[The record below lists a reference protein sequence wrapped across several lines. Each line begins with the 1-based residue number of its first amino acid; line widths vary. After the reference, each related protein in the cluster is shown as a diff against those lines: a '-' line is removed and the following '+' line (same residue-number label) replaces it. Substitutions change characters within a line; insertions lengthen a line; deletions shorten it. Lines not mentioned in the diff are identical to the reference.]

1 LIVGGVVVAVV
12 VIVVLVLSLGGG
24 SKGASSSSGASAP
37 STSASGAAK
46 TTTHAGTSS
55 SAGTPTAGANPSQTE
70 VVVLNGTGT
79 TGLAHRVSGEL
90 QQHGYSKATALDGT
104 PPGTN
109 QVTVVEYSSGH
120 RAEAQSVASSIGAG
134 APQPVEG
141 TVASMADSAPV
152 VVIVGLD
159 KASASQ

>member
-1 LIVGGVVVAVV
+1 MIV
-12 VIVVLVLSLGGG
+12 VIVVIVLSLGG
-24 SKGASSSSGASAP
+24 SKGGSSAAKSTPASA
-37 STSASGAAK
+37 TSGGAK
-46 TTTHAGTSS
+46 QTTTTHGRTSS
-55 SAGTPTAGANPSQTE
+55 QHSSQTPATNPAQTE
-70 VVVLNGTGT
+70 VVVLNGTST

-90 QQHGYSKATALDGT
+90 QQQGYSKATALDGT

-120 RAEAQSVASSIGAG
+120 RGEAQSVASSIGAG
-134 APQPVEG
+134 APQPIES

>member
-1 LIVGGVVVAVV
+1 VIVAVI
-12 VIVVLVLSLGGG
+12 VIVALVLSLGGG
-24 SKGASSSSGASAP
+24 SKGGSSSSSSSAKAP
-37 STSASGAAK
+37 TTSTSAGTK
-46 TTTHAGTSS
+46 TTTHGGKSTGGSQ
-55 SAGTPTAGANPSQTE
+55 TAAVSPSQTE
-70 VVVLNGTGT
+70 VVVLNGTST

-90 QQHGYSKATALDGT
+90 QQHGYSKATALDGQ

-120 RAEAQSVASSIGAG
+120 RAEAQSVASAIGA
-134 APQPVEG
+134 ATPQAMEG

>member
-1 LIVGGVVVAVV
+1 VVV
-12 VIVVLVLSLGGG
+12 VIVALVLSLGG
-24 SKGASSSSGASAP
+24 SKGGN
-37 STSASGAAK
+37 STARTTPATASGGAK
-46 TTTHAGTSS
+46 TTSTHSGTSS
-55 SAGTPTAGANPSQTE
+55 QHSSQTASANPSQTE
-70 VVVLNGTGT
+70 VVVLNGTST

>member
-1 LIVGGVVVAVV
+1 VIVVVV
-12 VIVVLVLSLGGG
+12 VIVAVVLSLGGG
-24 SKGASSSSGASAP
+24 SSKGGSSSTNASAP
-37 STSASGAAK
+37 STSTSAK
-46 TTTHAGTSS
+46 TTTHSS
-55 SAGTPTAGANPSQTE
+55 KSSGGSSQTAAVSPSQTE
-70 VVVLNGTGT
+70 VVVLNGTST

-90 QQHGYSKATALDGT
+90 QQHGYSKATALDGQ

-109 QVTVVEYSSGH
+109 QVTVVEYANGH
-120 RAEAQSVASSIGAG
+120 RAEAQSVASAIGA
-134 APQPVEG
+134 ATPQAMEG